1 MISTMSADLARMLGG
16 IPTNATQP
24 MFPFMLIVTDQGNSL
39 WQTIPGAHVR

>member
-16 IPTNATQP
+16 IPTNATLTI
-24 MFPFMLIVTDQGNSL
+24 FPFMLIVTDQGNFL